1 MFKQVADVQTA
12 DMLNLPVP
20 KLVGGKPIN
29 VALPPSP
36 QQKQMVADLAD
47 RAEEIRA
54 GNVDPTED
62 NMLKVTNDGRKLA
75 LDQRLIDPNLPENPN
90 DKVHACAEN
99 VYRIWN
105 DTKEKRLTQLVFC
118 DLSTPKPDGFNVY
131 DDLRNLLITMGIPEN
146 EVQFIHEAPTPMRR
160 KKPSCLPRCSSGD
173 VRVLM
178 GSYSARWVQAP
189 MCSGWLVAIASSGLS
204 AGNPLTLSKAQRAYD
219 SPRQHQCRGV

>member
-1 MFKQVADVQTA
+1 MSMFKQVADVQTA

-75 LDQRLIDPNLPENPN
+75 LDQRLIDPNLPETPN

-99 VYRIWN
+99 VYRIWSE
-105 DTKEKRLTQLVFC
+105 TKDKRLTQLVFC
-118 DLSTPKPDGFNVY
+118 D
-131 DDLRNLLITMGIPEN
+131 R
-146 EVQFIHEAPTPMRR
+146 
-160 KKPSCLPRCSSGD
+160 
-173 VRVLM
+173 
-178 GSYSARWVQAP
+178 
-189 MCSGWLVAIASSGLS
+189 VAIRCY
-204 AGNPLTLSKAQRAYD
+204 K
-219 SPRQHQCRGV
+219 